1 MTTGFIRGLEVG
13 AQYGRAI
20 GGAYRDWQK
29 ENQDKEIGEAL
40 RKEHTLI
47 DDVGP
52 NSFDKASDVR
62 AVSPE
67 QAEADVDKSFAELS
81 SLGGPALS
89 GPSPVAPLPAAPQVA
104 PSSVAAIDAAS
115 QISPQGLRLQVS
127 PQFSQEQVAAPRV
140 AQPIAP
146 QTSEQIAAQTK
157 LKQNPLQDYMRYQ
170 EAANIAAKYGRLDQ
184 REAYSKMAQSAFKTG
199 VGAYTLEALNKLQQG
214 DASGVQSFMTN
225 VMPDG
230 YRYADFVYDPNTRTI
245 TGRQIGADGDSAD
258 DYTLSEDAVLGMARQ
273 LTTDENT
280 VNKLYEARAAADAEL
295 LKFQREMVGKQ
306 FQSGLDTNKDITVEK
321 YRQVGRMELAGFNQS
336 QQNSRFG
343 AQLSLDWF
351 KAGNDAAYKN
361 GMLKLRQREV
371 DGKLQ
376 GNERANVKFWDS
388 LGYNPEEINLAEQL
402 VNAGNSVA
410 QVNSAVGG
418 GMDISRTQFTPGVGA
433 TVPVAGGGA
442 VKVNIDGLLKMVDDP
457 EQVEAV
463 RSRYVSSATSA
474 FDQGFAGWRD
484 KWSTWTPKQRRDV
497 LEAQGV
503 GMDPD
508 QFATYAGLTPKAP
521 VKKPQPKAGGLRVD
535 TGGGRVYDPAAVAQ
549 AAARDN
555 ANRVSSERARA
566 QKVLAE
572 ENARRAKSGLP
583 PLAP

>member
-1 MTTGFIRGLEVG
+1 MGINLQGLRAG
-13 AQYGRAI
+13 LAI
-20 GGAYRDWQK
+20 GEKIGQGANGIARGYIDNKIGAALK
-29 ENQDKEIGEAL
+29 EEFP
-40 RKEHTLI
+40 LI
-47 DDVGP
+47 DDAQTAKAEFQANSTMRAPTEMPEAAAPVQDP
-52 NSFDKASDVR
+52 NDFDSMTRLGV
-62 AVSPE
+62 
-67 QAEADVDKSFAELS
+67 QAPQPTAELGQMS
-81 SLGGPALS
+81 AAGLRTPQQ
-89 GPSPVAPLPAAPQVA
+89 PAPQG
-104 PSSVAAIDAAS
+104 PKTSEEIAAS
-115 QISPQGLRLQVS
+115 VRT
-127 PQFSQEQVAAPRV
+127 R
-140 AQPIAP
+140 
-146 QTSEQIAAQTK
+146 K
-157 LKQNPLQDYMRYQ
+157 NPMQDYMRYQ
-170 EAANIAAKYGRLDQ
+170 KAAEIAAEYGELD
-184 REAYSKMAQSAFKTG
+184 RVEAYRKMAQSAFKTG

-230 YRYADFVYDPNTRTI
+230 YRYADFQYDPNTRTI
-245 TGRQIGADGDSAD
+245 TGRQIGADGEVAD
-258 DYTLSEDAVLGMARQ
+258 DYTLNEDAVLGMARQ

-295 LKFQREMVGKQ
+295 LKYQRELAGKQ
-306 FQSGLDTNKDITVEK
+306 FQSALDTNKDVTVEK
-321 YRQVGRMELAGFNQS
+321 YRQGGRMQLAQFNQGH
-336 QQNSRFG
+336 QNARFG
-343 AQLSLDWF
+343 ARLGLDWF

-361 GMLKLRQREV
+361 GMLKLREREV

-402 VNAGNSVA
+402 VKAGNSVA

-457 EQVEAV
+457 DQVEAV
-463 RSRYVSSATSA
+463 RSGYVSSATSA

-521 VKKPQPKAGGLRVD
+521 TKKPQPKVGGLRVD

-555 ANRVSSERARA
+555 ASRASSEKARA

-572 ENARRAKSGLP
+572 ENARRAKAGLP